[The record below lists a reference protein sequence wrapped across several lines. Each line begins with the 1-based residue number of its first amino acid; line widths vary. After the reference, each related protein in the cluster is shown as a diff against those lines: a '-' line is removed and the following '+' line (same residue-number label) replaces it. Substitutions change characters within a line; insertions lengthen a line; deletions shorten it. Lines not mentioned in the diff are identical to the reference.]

1 MVSGFKLYFVTH
13 GPLYDSGKSGF
24 PLCFKTPSLASVPD
38 PTWIISSV
46 EVIETGEMFEETK
59 MYYNTWRKEGPRS
72 PHPLSLDKLKATEWK
87 KV

>member
-1 MVSGFKLYFVTH
+1 MVSGFKLSFVSY

-46 EVIETGEMFEETK
+46 EVIETGEMFEETQ
-59 MYYNTWRKEGPRS
+59 MYYNTCRKEGPRS
-72 PHPLSLDKLKATEWK
+72 PCPLSLDKLKATEWK